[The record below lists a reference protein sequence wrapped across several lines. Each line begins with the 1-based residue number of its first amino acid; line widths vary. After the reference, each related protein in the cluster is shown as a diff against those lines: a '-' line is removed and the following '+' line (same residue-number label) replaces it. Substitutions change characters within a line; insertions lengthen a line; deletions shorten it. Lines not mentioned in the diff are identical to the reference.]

1 MADEKKGDG
10 KRKVPKGRHLSAI
23 KRGRQNIRRRERN
36 LTVRS
41 AMRTASKKVI
51 EAVQKKDAKLAA
63 EALKN
68 AMSRIHKSAK
78 AGIVH
83 RSNAARRISR
93 LSAMVSKAFKAA
105 A

>member
-1 MADEKKGDG
+1 MADEKKDG

-36 LTVRS
+36 LTARS
-41 AMRTASKKVI
+41 AMRTATKKVI
-51 EAVQKKDAKLAA
+51 EAVQKKDLKLAA
-63 EALKN
+63 EALKT

-83 RSNAARRISR
+83 DRNAARRISR
-93 LSAMVSKAFKAA
+93 LSAMVSKSAKAA